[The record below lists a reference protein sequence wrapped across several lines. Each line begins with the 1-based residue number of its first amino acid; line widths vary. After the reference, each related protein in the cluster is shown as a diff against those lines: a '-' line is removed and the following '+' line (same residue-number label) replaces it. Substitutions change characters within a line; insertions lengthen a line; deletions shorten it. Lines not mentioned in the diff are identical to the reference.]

1 MQSKV
6 MLLRNR
12 EKENAL
18 AKLQERERSCEI
30 VSKVMLLRNCEIEN
44 SHQKISVLLSY
55 CRAHNLAFVSHLNCE
70 NLPAREGRSAHRTG

>member
-18 AKLQERERSCEI
+18 AKPRERERSYEI
-30 VSKVMLLRNCEIEN
+30 VSKVMLLQNRETEN
-44 SHQKISVLLSY
+44 SHQK
-55 CRAHNLAFVSHLNCE
+55 NLTSPFIL
-70 NLPAREGRSAHRTG
+70 